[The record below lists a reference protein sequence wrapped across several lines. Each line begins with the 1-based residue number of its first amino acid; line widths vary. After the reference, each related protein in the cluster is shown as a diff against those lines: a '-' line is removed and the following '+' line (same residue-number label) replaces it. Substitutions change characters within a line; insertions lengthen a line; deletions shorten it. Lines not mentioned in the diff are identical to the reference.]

1 MYMYLTM
8 SLNDFSFA
16 SLFTIKHENPAGVY
30 FLDLQFKKT
39 EISSGNYY
47 YFLILCSEINN
58 N

>member
-1 MYMYLTM
+1 M
-8 SLNDFSFA
+8 SLNDFSLA

>member
-1 MYMYLTM
+1 MYWTM

-16 SLFTIKHENPAGVY
+16 SLFTIKRENPAGVY

-47 YFLILCSEINN
+47 FLILCSEINN

>member
-1 MYMYLTM
+1 MTFPLLVCLL
-8 SLNDFSFA
+8 LNMK
-16 SLFTIKHENPAGVY
+16 IQQECI

-47 YFLILCSEINN
+47 FLILCSEINN